1 MLKVLASVRQMIHS
15 GNRVVFDLDGSFIE
29 HKPTGKRTEMVEKNG
44 NFVFQIRV
52 PKRDKAGFQ
61 RQVAVIQSLSE
72 QI

>member
-1 MLKVLASVRQMIHS
+1 M
-15 GNRVVFDLDGSFIE
+15 GSYIE

-44 NFVFQIRV
+44 NFVFEIRV
-52 PKRDKAGFQ
+52 PKKNQAGFQ